1 MYQDQFLT
9 TTTPSASSV
18 GPSSSIATASSKSE
32 VKSSPI
38 EQFLRACGDAEATYE
53 PKVKSKRLTIN
64 EELKNYK
71 KSVIEFEKNQ
81 IPTAVSSLN
90 FWKKNYVDLPI
101 LAQLARVYLSA
112 PGTSI
117 ASESAFSVSSYV
129 ARKERARLSA
139 DNLSFT
145 MFIKDK
151 ITTKN

>member
-1 MYQDQFLT
+1 LT
-9 TTTPSASSV
+9 ATTPSASTALL
-18 GPSSSIATASSKSE
+18 SSSIATASSKKE
-32 VKSSPI
+32 GKSSSI
-38 EQFLRACGDAEATYE
+38 DQFLRACGDAEAIDE

-64 EELKNYK
+64 EELKTYK
-71 KSVIEFEKNQ
+71 KNVIDFHKNQ
-81 IPTAVSSLN
+81 MPTAASSLN
-90 FWKKNYVDLPI
+90 FWKKNYIDLPI

-117 ASESAFSVSSYV
+117 ASESAFSISSYV

-139 DNLSFT
+139 DYLSFT